1 MKVKLVRKVKA
12 PSRGTSVSAGLDF
25 YVPDDFKATKVWP
38 GKAVLIPAGI
48 KAQVPEGYALI
59 AFNKSGIATKEG
71 LVVGACVVDEDYEGE
86 IHIHMINVGDKVV
99 DIIPGS
105 VTAGGGEI
113 PTTTYL
119 LRVEELFKGTAD
131 IVKDDVQIIQVQMV
145 GSLKEIPAQG
155 DYQRF
160 SVFRD
165 VPRLEMRH
173 DYLLFTTQS
182 SAVGL
187 STTVGLGQ
195 GAFKI
200 FARNKEDFAVNEFNN
215 AGLGLEASGPVAY
228 SELAA
233 KIRTLIG
240 Y

>member
-1 MKVKLVRKVKA
+1 MKRIKLIKWRTVFILLACALMVTPQLVATIMLQMNLESLSQRA
-12 PSRGTSVSAGLDF
+12 DRIFRGT
-25 YVPDDFKATKVWP
+25 
-38 GKAVLIPAGI
+38 
-48 KAQVPEGYALI
+48 
-59 AFNKSGIATKEG
+59 
-71 LVVGACVVDEDYEGE
+71 VVD
-86 IHIHMINVGDKVV
+86 V
-99 DIIPGS
+99 IPGS
-105 VTAGGGEI
+105 VTVGGGEI

-119 LRVEELFKGTAD
+119 LQVEELFKGTAD
-131 IVKDDVQIIQVQMV
+131 IVKEDVQIIRIQMV

-173 DYLLFTTQS
+173 DYLLFTTQPS
-182 SAVGL
+182 PIGL

-195 GAFKI
+195 GAFNI

-215 AGLGLEASGPVAY
+215 VGLGLEASGPVAY

-233 KIRTLIG
+233 KIRTLVG
-240 Y
+240 N